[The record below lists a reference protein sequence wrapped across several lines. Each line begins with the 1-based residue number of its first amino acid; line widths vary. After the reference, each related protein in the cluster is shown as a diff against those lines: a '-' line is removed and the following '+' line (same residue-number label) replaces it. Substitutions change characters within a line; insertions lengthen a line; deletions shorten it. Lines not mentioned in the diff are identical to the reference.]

1 MFSTFLFNI
10 LFLFLKIFPY
20 LYLFILTFFQPL
32 CYNTFAFVDATINI
46 IMKKRRG
53 QLLFL
58 KLNILPKRGVAQL
71 VARMVRDHEARSSS
85 LRTPTKIKTYSLWV
99 RFYFVNVRL

>member
-53 QLLFL
+53 QLLSKF
-58 KLNILPKRGVAQL
+58 NILPKSGCSAVGDVSERTRWVMQRGIRSGSNLAIGAQT
-71 VARMVRDHEARSSS
+71 VFAMTE
-85 LRTPTKIKTYSLWV
+85 P
-99 RFYFVNVRL
+99 